1 MKEEDRNGSI
11 LVELVDD
18 IAARQTAI
26 IECNEGDTIRL
37 QGLYDD

>member
-1 MKEEDRNGSI
+1 MKQEDRNGNI
-11 LVELVDD
+11 LVKFVDD
-18 IAARQTAI
+18 IAARHTAF